1 MSVTI
6 SLKDKGNTPHTY
18 TVNHGVRLL
27 NGSNQYVNYTPEA
40 TTMTAVQLCTVVRQA
55 LNTVPTDLWL
65 ISVIETDGMPIID
78 SGYGIRPLFRED
90 ARYSMDTLVEIWQAS
105 IDNIGSKVDGI
116 YAYMANLSTDGYS
129 TSLATH
135 LAKAIA
141 DLCNTDNYV
150 PPEYP
155 FEAIGDTAYGP
166 ASFLDVASGETQD
179 TAFLTIFVKYGGYI
193 YEIHVQAAA
202 DNGAVVFSDGWSDP
216 PAVDYVQKTQS
227 EFDTLFPIDPDSE
240 QS

>member
-65 ISVIETDGMPIID
+65 IHVIETDGMPIID
-78 SGYGIRPLFRED
+78 SGYGIRPLFREE
-90 ARYSMDTLVEIWQAS
+90 ARYSMDALVEIWQAS
-105 IDNIGSKVDGI
+105 IDNVGEI
-116 YAYMANLSTDGYS
+116 YPYMINLSTEGYS
-129 TSLATH
+129 TSLASY

-141 DLCNTDNYV
+141 DLCHTNNYV

-155 FEAIGDTAYGP
+155 FEAIGDTVYGP
-166 ASFLDVASGETQD
+166 ASFSDVAHGETQD
-179 TAFLTIFVKYGGYI
+179 AARLTIYVKYDGYI

-202 DNGAVVFSDGWSDP
+202 NNDAVVFSDGWLDP
-216 PAVDYVQKTQS
+216 PAVDYAQKTQA
-227 EFDTLFPIDPDSE
+227 EFDALFPIDPDSK